1 LSGLEALFI
10 GHPRD
15 FAVQFHWQ
23 ANADCF
29 HCGSIHVTN
38 LPQRQQKN
46 CEWEFCV
53 TLQRVNQEKN
63 KRNFSIRLPEEV
75 IALLDEIADNTGL
88 NITRNN
94 VVEQACEWYV
104 RTYRANGNRA
114 LTKDDFEDLAL
125 YIRDRNG
132 IPFRMAAEAQPDGS
146 VSPELGS
153 STAPKTMR
161 YPKGTRRK
169 S

>member
-1 LSGLEALFI
+1 LYHEQT
-10 GHPRD
+10 R
-15 FAVQFHWQ
+15 
-23 ANADCF
+23 
-29 HCGSIHVTN
+29 
-38 LPQRQQKN
+38 RQQKN
-46 CEWEFCV
+46 CKKNKCD
-53 TLQRVNQEKN
+53 TLQPVKSTKPKTQ
-63 KRNFSIRLPEEV
+63 FSIRLPEEV
-75 IALLDEIADNTGL
+75 IALLDEIAENTGL

-125 YIRDRNG
+125 YIRDRDG

-153 STAPKTMR
+153 STARKSTA
-161 YPKGTRRK
+161 YPKGTRRR
-169 S
+169 SSN